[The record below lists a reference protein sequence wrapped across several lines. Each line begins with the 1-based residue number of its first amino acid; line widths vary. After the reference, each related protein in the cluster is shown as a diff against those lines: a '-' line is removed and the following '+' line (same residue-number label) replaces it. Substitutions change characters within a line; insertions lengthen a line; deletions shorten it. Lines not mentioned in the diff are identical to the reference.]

1 MQAYSPG
8 TLLIAYAL
16 EDAVSR
22 GDSEFDFLRGNEPY
36 KYRWGARD
44 RFNRRVLHVPT
55 TPAGAWSSRAIR
67 IELAVEA
74 TAKRIAD
81 RWVRRGS

>member
-1 MQAYSPG
+1 MLFRS
-8 TLLIAYAL
+8 TLLIAHAL

-36 KYRWGARD
+36 KYRWGAVD
-44 RFNRRVLHVPT
+44 RFNRRMLYASPT
-55 TPAGAWSSRAIR
+55 LAGAWAARAITT
-67 IELAVEA
+67 ELAVEA
-74 TAKRIAD
+74 TAKRLAD